1 MLSLSITIDKDG
13 TNNMIMRSDEEIINQ
28 IIEDRNLA
36 PSTTR
41 GYKAALKLYTNFN
54 QMSISELIN
63 EAETEENERIRWK
76 NRKIR
81 QRLINFR
88 AYLYDKYLYST
99 AQSHLH
105 KVRSVYKYFDIEL
118 QPLPY
123 TSTKQLNHS
132 PPLTYRDLPTKEIIQ
147 QSLKVSTPL
156 MRAVILFISSSG
168 TARAETI
175 SLSINDFI
183 LSVQDYTSETD
194 IYELI
199 NILDKRN
206 DIIPSFKLRRRKVN
220 EYYYTFCSPE
230 ATTAIIDYLKT
241 RKDLLGPDS
250 KLFKINVKYLS
261 ELFGDLNNHLGLGKK
276 STFNR
281 LRTHMLRKYH
291 ASSLSQHGSKLSD
304 NDIDFLQGRSD
315 SKTRRSYFF
324 NDERVLK
331 LKYAES
337 MNAVTINK
345 TYDVTVDYDSLDL
358 VVEEYDPDKVITP
371 LKTQAVELKKENQLL
386 KEENLK
392 IREEIQSEARKVFED
407 ILREN
412 NIRL

>member
-1 MLSLSITIDKDG
+1 
-13 TNNMIMRSDEEIINQ
+13 MIMKSDDQIINN
-28 IIEDRNLA
+28 IVEDRNLA
-36 PSTTR
+36 STTAR

-63 EAETEENERIRWK
+63 EAEREENERIRWK

-81 QRLINFR
+81 QRLVNFR

-99 AQSHLH
+99 AQAHLH

-132 PPLTYRDLPTKEIIQ
+132 PPLTYRDLPTMEIIR
-147 QSLKVSTPL
+147 QSLKISTPL
-156 MRAVILFISSSG
+156 MAAIILFISSSG
-168 TARAETI
+168 TARAETM
-175 SLSINDFI
+175 SLTINDFL
-183 LSVQDYTSETD
+183 LSVQDYTLKTD
-194 IYELI
+194 IYEVI

-206 DIIPSFKLRRRKVN
+206 DIIPSFKLRRKKVN

-230 ATTAIIDYLKT
+230 ATTAIVDYLKT
-241 RKDLLGPDS
+241 RKDILGPDS
-250 KLFKINVKYLS
+250 KLFKINTKYLS
-261 ELFGDLNNHLGLGKK
+261 ALFVELNNHLGLGKK
-276 STFNR
+276 STWNR

-291 ASSLSQHGSKLSD
+291 ASALSQHSSKLAD
-304 NDIDFLQGRSD
+304 KDIDFLQGRSD

-345 TYDVTVDYDSLDL
+345 TYDVAVDYDSLDCL
-358 VVEEYDPDKVITP
+358 VEEYDPEKAITP
-371 LKTQAVELKKENQLL
+371 LKVEAAELKKENQML

-392 IREEIQSEARKVFED
+392 IREEIQLEARKVFED

-412 NIRL
+412 NIKL